1 MESSRELPGWFFF
14 EQIFTNIQKITFL
27 ADNLNMA
34 EKITKAD
41 LVEQIFRNTN
51 LPKKEI
57 ALVVDSLL
65 DEVKEA
71 LSKGASIELRNFG
84 TFEVRLRKGR
94 QNAQNPKTGQKV
106 SSQPHYVAAFRAG
119 RELKNNLWSLK
130 V

>member
-1 MESSRELPGWFFF
+1 
-14 EQIFTNIQKITFL
+14 
-27 ADNLNMA
+27 MA

-106 SSQPHYVAAFRAG
+106 
-119 RELKNNLWSLK
+119 
-130 V
+130 